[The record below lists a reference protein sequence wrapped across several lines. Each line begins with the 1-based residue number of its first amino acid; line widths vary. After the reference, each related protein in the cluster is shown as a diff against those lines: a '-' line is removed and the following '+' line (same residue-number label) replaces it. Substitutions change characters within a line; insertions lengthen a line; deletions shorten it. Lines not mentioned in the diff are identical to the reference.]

1 MQAPLTGLS
10 EAFRNSIQFVGS
22 VEEFNSAGESTSFR
36 KPRQGRLHSL
46 ACGCR
51 RETRPTPVRQPL
63 AAPPADRHERSA
75 AVVRSGISTLNKRTG
90 VPRLMLYAPQLM

>member
-1 MQAPLTGLS
+1 MQAPLAGLS

-22 VEEFNSAGESTSFR
+22 VEEFSSAGESTSFR

-51 RETRPTPVRQPL
+51 RETRPTPVRQAL
-63 AAPPADRHERSA
+63 APRWPTEISDLRLSYE
-75 AVVRSGISTLNKRTG
+75 AVISTPNKRTG
-90 VPRLMLYAPQLM
+90 VPQLML